1 MISLKLSTSTNSKRE
16 ASSSHNFKSL
26 FWLLM
31 IVAAITGSRLLALVL
46 ISSASVC
53 AIEVTAD

>member
-26 FWLLM
+26 FWLLI
-31 IVAAITGSRLLALVL
+31 IVAAITGSRLALVF
-46 ISSASVC
+46 ISSASVYC